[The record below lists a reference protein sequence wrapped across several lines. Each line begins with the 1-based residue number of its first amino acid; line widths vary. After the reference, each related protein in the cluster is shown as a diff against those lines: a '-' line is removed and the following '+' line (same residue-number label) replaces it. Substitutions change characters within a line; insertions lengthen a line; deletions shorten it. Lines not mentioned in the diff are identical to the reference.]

1 MHFNCAMKYRRLPD
15 TDHDAGKKMIR
26 QSFPSIALLLAMT
39 PFAIASCPA
48 SAAEKSVALQS
59 KFGRV
64 VANAMSKL
72 DAPASVE
79 MVQEVRVDEL
89 KSTDPE
95 WNDATLTLYEQNL
108 SYPTN
113 GTFRSYGV
121 IATKTGDAAFIQL
134 DGKWDVVERDNK
146 FVEAP
151 FEGQGKLLGGTGK
164 YEKISGPVTVKG
176 RVHPD
181 EGATYTLQLTI
192 RD

>member
-1 MHFNCAMKYRRLPD
+1 M
-15 TDHDAGKKMIR
+15 R
-26 QSFPSIALLLAMT
+26 QSLPGIALLLAIT
-39 PFAIASCPA
+39 SFTIASCPA

-64 VANAMSKL
+64 VANSMSKL

-108 SYPTN
+108 SYPTT

-121 IATKTGDAAFIQL
+121 IATKSDDAAFIQL

-151 FEGQGKLLGGTGK
+151 FAGEGKLLGGTGR
-164 YEKISGPVTVKG
+164 YEKISGPVTIKG
-176 RVHPD
+176 RVHPE

>member
-1 MHFNCAMKYRRLPD
+1 MIKYSCPY
-15 TDHDAGKKMIR
+15 IV
-26 QSFPSIALLLAMT
+26 SLLLMIW
-39 PFAIASCPA
+39 FAIDGCPA
-48 SAAEKSVALQS
+48 SAAEKSVALES

-64 VANAMSKL
+64 VSNAMSKL
-72 DAPASVE
+72 DAPANVE
-79 MVQEVRVDEL
+79 LVQEVRVDEL
-89 KSTDPE
+89 KSADPE
-95 WNDATLTLYEQNL
+95 WNSATLTLYEQNL

-146 FVEAP
+146 LVEAP

-164 YEKISGPVTVKG
+164 YEKIGGPITVKG

-181 EGATYTLQLTI
+181 EGAMYTLQLTI